1 MANKKTATADAT
13 ELVAQ
18 DNTTVASY
26 SGYEDMESSGFENQ
40 DKRDYALPFLTIL
53 QGLSPQLKDDKSLRQ
68 GLLFNSV
75 TGEAFDGDE
84 GVRFIPCAT
93 RHSFLEYVPRKLG
106 GGFVAEHKLD
116 SEVVKNCLETQ
127 DFGKYTV
134 GTNELIE
141 TYHVYGIIDGE
152 DGPCHAAIS
161 FKSMSIKKF
170 KGWMTQA
177 RTIQIQLESGKRIN
191 APLFSHAY
199 RLRTIAETNAKGDFY
214 NWNIKFDGEN
224 AAACRLAPDSELV
237 QMAVAL
243 NKVVQEGKV
252 NVDHDSV
259 SRSESNSTEAETE
272 Y

>member
-1 MANKKTATADAT
+1 MATKAAKAEVT
-13 ELVAQ
+13 EVVTQ
-18 DNTTVASY
+18 GNTSVASY
-26 SGYEDMESSGFENQ
+26 AGYEGMESSGFENQ
-40 DKRDYALPFLTIL
+40 DNRDYALPFLTIL
-53 QGLSPQLKDDKSLRQ
+53 QGLSPQLEENKSLRQ

-93 RHSFLEYVPRKLG
+93 KHSFIEYKPRKQG

-116 SEVVKNCLETQ
+116 SEVVKTCLEKQ

-134 GTNELIE
+134 GENELVE
-141 TYHVYGIIDGE
+141 TYQVFGIIDGE

-161 FKSMSIKKF
+161 FKSMAIKKF

-199 RLRTIAETNAKGDFY
+199 RLRTIAEKNAKGSFY

-243 NKVVQEGKV
+243 NKVVQEDKV
-252 NVDHDSV
+252 KVDHDSV